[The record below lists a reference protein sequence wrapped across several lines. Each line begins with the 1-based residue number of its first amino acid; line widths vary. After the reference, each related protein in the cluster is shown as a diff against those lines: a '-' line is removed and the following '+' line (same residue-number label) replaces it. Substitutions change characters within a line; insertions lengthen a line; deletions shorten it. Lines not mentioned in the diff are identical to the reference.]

1 LVLNFSFACGIIKT
15 LLTLEI
21 NPEFQ
26 HHFLTLFIWFLLEM
40 EIAADILFKF
50 Q

>member
-1 LVLNFSFACGIIKT
+1 MGVSYNFVYGIIKT
-15 LLTLEI
+15 LLMLEI

-26 HHFLTLFIWFLLEM
+26 HHFLTLFICFLGEM
-40 EIAADILFKF
+40 EIAADFLFKF